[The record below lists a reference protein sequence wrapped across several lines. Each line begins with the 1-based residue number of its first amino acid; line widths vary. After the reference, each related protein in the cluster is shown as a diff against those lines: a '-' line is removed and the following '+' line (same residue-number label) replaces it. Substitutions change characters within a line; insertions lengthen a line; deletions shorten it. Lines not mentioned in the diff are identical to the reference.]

1 MINDVCGRIEI
12 RGAALATIAGA
23 AHFMMA
29 THASE
34 VVRLIAQHVHRA
46 KQYQI
51 VSPQRDICLY

>member
-1 MINDVCGRIEI
+1 MQRANALLSERI

-23 AHFMMA
+23 AHFMIA

-34 VVRLIAQHVHRA
+34 VARLIAQHVHRA

-51 VSPQRDICLY
+51 VSPQLDICL